1 MRRFALSALATVVMS
16 GSALA
21 WNPPALDYSAD
32 ETLETA
38 EFSLDGRVY
47 VSQGKERREMLIEG
61 MRQIMINRP
70 DKKLMWTL
78 MPEQR
83 MYLEIKLDGKEG
95 DSAAD
100 RGDISGYEIEQ
111 TTVGEEEVNGVMTTK
126 SKIVMTGRNG
136 EKMGGFWW
144 VSTEGIVVKMDV
156 IAMDKGDKTRVKKAL
171 TNIEITR
178 QDPALFEIPEGYV
191 KMSMMNMLMGGGGE
205 EPAGDESGSAGA
217 EEQQAPAEKKEK
229 RGFGLKNL
237 IDMVK

>member
-1 MRRFALSALATVVMS
+1 MRRFAVSALASVVMS

-83 MYLEIKLDGKEG
+83 IYIEMKLDAKDAE
-95 DSAAD
+95 SAAD

-111 TTVGEEEVNGVMTTK
+111 TAVGEEEVSGVMTTK
-126 SKIVMTGRNG
+126 SKIVMTGKNG

-144 VSTEGIVVKMDV
+144 MSKEGIVVKMDV
-156 IAMDKGDKTRVKKAL
+156 IAMDKGDKTRVKKEL
-171 TNIEITR
+171 TNIEIAR
-178 QDPALFEIPEGYV
+178 QDPALFEIPEGYTQ
-191 KMSMMNMLMGGGGE
+191 MGMMNMLMGGAGNADPGE
-205 EPAGDESGSAGA
+205 SGGDE
-217 EEQQAPAEKKEK
+217 QAPAPEAKKEK
-229 RGFGLKNL
+229 HGFGLKNI

>member
-1 MRRFALSALATVVMS
+1 MRRFALSVLAAIVMP

-83 MYLEIKLDGKEG
+83 MYLEIKLDGKGG

-111 TTVGEEEVNGVMTTK
+111 TTIGEEEVNGVMTTK
-126 SKIVMTGRNG
+126 SKIVMTGKNG

-144 VSTEGIVVKMDV
+144 VSKEGIVVKMDV
-156 IAMDKGDKTRVKKAL
+156 IAMDKGDKTRVKKEL

-191 KMSMMNMLMGGGGE
+191 KMGMMNMLMGGGEAGDAAGE
-205 EPAGDESGSAGA
+205 ES
-217 EEQQAPAEKKEK
+217 APAPQEKQEK